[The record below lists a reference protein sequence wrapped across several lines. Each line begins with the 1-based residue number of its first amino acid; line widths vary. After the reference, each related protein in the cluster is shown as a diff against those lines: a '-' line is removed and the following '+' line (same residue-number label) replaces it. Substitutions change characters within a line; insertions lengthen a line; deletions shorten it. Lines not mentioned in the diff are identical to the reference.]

1 MNSAPVNRKR
11 PPGPTGQISLS
22 SQSGEDIPQFEMLQ
36 RLHEQYGD
44 SFGYSTIAGS
54 LYVFVHPDD
63 VKSVFQRLEI
73 TRTPLLGLALGEG
86 VLAADND
93 HWRRQRKLMLPAFR
107 RPNVAE
113 FAALM
118 AATTEEH
125 VDSWLGRP
133 SGQFDV
139 VDAMSKLT
147 FSIVAKS
154 LFSIDLTAEMDSF
167 LRAYSFTIEYLA
179 GIANATSFNS
189 KMILSPT
196 RNAEFRAALEE
207 MNDVVY
213 SVIERRRRT
222 APAPHDLLTLLM
234 EALDAE
240 SGQPLTDLQ
249 IRDEVITM
257 LLAGHETTSLTL
269 TWAWYL
275 LARHPT
281 VAERLR
287 REIEA
292 AIGTRTVT
300 EQDLRAIP
308 YSRMV
313 LEESLRLYPPVA
325 AIYRQNEVEIEIG
338 GYTVPAHSGLVVC
351 PYLTHRHAAFWPN
364 PLEFMPERFSKAAA
378 ADRHAYC
385 YVPFGAGRHLCLG
398 KHFALLEGQII
409 LITLMQ
415 RCQLRL
421 PPGEVPEPHLTLT
434 LRPKHGLYGIIER
447 ADAGDGR

>member
-1 MNSAPVNRKR
+1 MNPDPARRKR

-22 SQSGEDIPQFEMLQ
+22 SENGDDVPQFEMLR
-36 RLHEQYGD
+36 RLHEKYGD
-44 SFGYSTIAGS
+44 AFGYSTIAGS

-107 RPNVAE
+107 RPNVAG

-118 AATTEEH
+118 AATAEEH
-125 VDSWLGRP
+125 VDIWLARP

-139 VDAMSKLT
+139 VEAMSKLT
-147 FSIVAKS
+147 FSIVARS
-154 LFSIDLTAEMDSF
+154 LFSIDLTAEMDGF

-189 KMILSPT
+189 RMTLSPT
-196 RNAEFRAALEE
+196 RNAEFRAALEQ
-207 MNDVVY
+207 MNEVVY
-213 SVIERRRRT
+213 SVIERRRGAAQ
-222 APAPHDLLTLLM
+222 APDDLLTLLM
-234 EALDAE
+234 EALDAD
-240 SGQPLTDLQ
+240 SGQPLTDVQ

-275 LARHPT
+275 LARHPAA
-281 VAERLR
+281 AERLR
-287 REIEA
+287 HEIEA

-325 AIYRQNEVEIEIG
+325 AIYRQNDVEIEIG
-338 GYTVPAHSGLVVC
+338 GYTVPEHSGLVVC

-364 PLEFMPERFSKAAA
+364 PLAFMPERFSSAAA
-378 ADRHAYC
+378 ANRHSYC

-421 PPGEVPEPHLTLT
+421 PESEAPEPHLTLT
-434 LRPKHGLYGIIER
+434 LRPKHGLFGLIER
-447 ADAGDGR
+447 AEGWVGR